1 MKANKSVEEGELAAS
16 SHACKDCK
24 NRNFSCTTVGSWP
37 SKVSVFLSL
46 PILHIKHNGTALQI
60 SDLTFFSKKPFQQVN
75 KSVTVLHITQLAL
88 NKHKTSDHKSLAT
101 SQ

>member
-16 SHACKDCK
+16 SHVCKDCK

-60 SDLTFFSKKPFQQVN
+60 LDLTFFPKNLSN
-75 KSVTVLHITQLAL
+75 KSINQLPSFTL
-88 NKHKTSDHKSLAT
+88 PNSP
-101 SQ
+101 